1 MKERYAKMK
10 KSFVKHMSMV
20 LCALIAAGGVTAA
33 AYSLGKT
40 DSEKQLTA
48 PAAADTASSTEDKK
62 LSKDE
67 TVYVIAGA
75 DGSVKKII
83 VSDWIK
89 NTLGTG
95 SVNDKSELDGITN
108 VKGDEGYTMNGDN
121 LKVWDAAGNDIY
133 YRGNIT
139 KDIPVSLTVTY
150 TLDGKTVSPD
160 ELKGKNGKVT
170 IRFDY
175 KNMQYETVKIDGKD
189 EKIYVPFAMLTGLLL
204 DNDVFTNVEV
214 SNGKYIND
222 GDRTAVIGIALPGMA
237 ENLALTGENAE
248 LIPGYVEITADVKN
262 FELQNTVTVATNEIF
277 NGLDTDSLDSLDKL
291 TESVDQL
298 ADAVRQLTD
307 GSSKLYDGICT
318 LLTKSET
325 LVAGIDS
332 LAAGAEQ
339 LKSGTGSLKTG
350 AAALKS
356 GTADLVSGLGDL
368 TENNDALNGGAKKV
382 FNTLLAAAS
391 TQLKDAELIKNDL
404 TIENYSETLT
414 GILNTFDAKKAA
426 VYAQLGVT
434 TEEQYT
440 ALVNQVKAGY
450 AAGAVPA
457 EKYTAVMT
465 AAAGIDKIDGAKDSV
480 TALKDQLDEYNTFY
494 NGIADY
500 TAGASKAEAGAKK
513 LDAGAGELL
522 TGAEKLNVGAEEL
535 YKGIITMKDGTP
547 ALVTG
552 VTNLK
557 NGAMQLK
564 DGLKEFSSK
573 GVDKLVEVAH
583 GDVAGLVTRFK
594 ATVDVS
600 KDYKSFSGISD
611 EMDGNVKFVYRTDA
625 VKAE

>member
-1 MKERYAKMK
+1 MKERFAKMK
-10 KSFVKHMSMV
+10 KSFIKHMSIV

-40 DSEKQLTA
+40 DSEKQVTA
-48 PAAADTASSTEDKK
+48 PTAADTASSKEDEK

-67 TVYVIAGA
+67 TVYVLAGA

-89 NTLGTG
+89 NALGTG
-95 SVNDKSELDGITN
+95 SINDKSELDGITN

-133 YRGNIT
+133 YRGNIN
-139 KDIPVSLTVTY
+139 KDIPVNLTVSY
-150 TLDGKTVSPD
+150 TLDGKNISAE

-170 IRFDY
+170 IRFGY
-175 KNMQYETVKIDGKD
+175 ENKQYETVKIDGKD
-189 EKIYVPFAMLTGLLL
+189 EKIYVPFAMLTGVLL
-204 DNDVFTNVEV
+204 DNDVFTNVTV

-248 LIPGYVEITADVKN
+248 LIPSYVEITADVKN
-262 FELQNTVTVATNEIF
+262 FELGNTVTVATNEIF
-277 NGLDTDSLDSLDKL
+277 NAIDTDNFDSLDSLTD
-291 TESVDQL
+291 SVDSL

-318 LLTKSET
+318 LLTKSQT

-339 LKSGTGSLKTG
+339 LKAGTGSLKSG
-350 AAALKS
+350 ADALKS
-356 GTADLVSGLGDL
+356 GTAELVSGLGEL
-368 TENNDALNGGAKKV
+368 TDNNEALKAGSKKV
-382 FNTLLAAAS
+382 FNTLLTAAS
-391 TQLKDAELIKNDL
+391 TELKNSELIENDL
-404 TIENYSETLT
+404 TIENYSLTLD
-414 GILNTFDAKKAA
+414 GVVSALDAKKAA
-426 VYAQLGVT
+426 VYAQLGVET
-434 TEEQYT
+434 DEQYT
-440 ALVNQVKAGY
+440 ALVSQVKAGY
-450 AAGAVPA
+450 AAGVVPA

-465 AAAGIDKIDGAKDSV
+465 AAAGVDKINEGKTSV
-480 TALKDQLDEYNTFY
+480 TGLKTQLDEYNTFY
-494 NGIADY
+494 IGIKDY
-500 TAGASKAEAGAKK
+500 TDGASKAEAGAKK
-513 LDAGAGELL
+513 LDDGAGELV
-522 TGAEKLNVGAEEL
+522 TGAKKLDAGVEEL

-552 VTNLK
+552 VTELK

-573 GVDKLVEVAH
+573 GVDKLVEAAH

-600 KDYKSFSGISD
+600 KDYKSFSGITD
-611 EMDGNVKFVYRTDA
+611 EMDGNVKFIYRTDA